1 MEIINTI
8 AYGVVVIGLAIAI
21 SVELY
26 KMTRK

>member
-8 AYGVVVIGLAIAI
+8 AYGIVVIGLAIAI

-26 KMTRK
+26 KMIKK